1 MSYLINPYIIRP
13 PLVTNNLMIYL
24 DAKSSTSYPGS
35 GTIWYDISGNS
46 NNGTLISSPTYSSAY
61 GGAFAFNGSTQ
72 YVDLVDC
79 GYTDITVILSFM
91 QTSSKA
97 LELFG
102 TTTIVSSSPHSAIH
116 FDASGIGAFSR
127 FISAA
132 GDRPHVRATGTG
144 SPLSYNVPTIFTG
157 TYNSSTNTSSIY
169 KDGNFISS
177 STTTINSSSFQGNFG
192 GNATAYAFN
201 GSAYAILVYNR
212 ALSASEILQNYNSLR
227 VI

>member
-1 MSYLINPYIIRP
+1 
-13 PLVTNNLMIYL
+13 MIYL
-24 DAKSSTSYPGS
+24 NANNSYSYPGS
-35 GTIWYDISGNS
+35 GNTWYDISGNS
-46 NNGTLISSPTYSSAY
+46 NNATLISSPTYSSAY
-61 GGAFAFNGSTQ
+61 GGAFTFNGSSQ
-72 YVDLVDC
+72 YVDIVDC
-79 GYTDITVILSFM
+79 GYTDITIILSFM

-102 TTTIVSSSPHSAIH
+102 TTTIVSSSPHSAMH
-116 FDASGIGAFSR
+116 FDSNGIGAFSK

-144 SPLSYNVPTIFTG
+144 YPLSYNVPVIFAG

-169 KDGNFISS
+169 KDNNFISS

-192 GNATAYAFN
+192 GNATGYAFN

-212 ALSASEILQNYNSLR
+212 TLSASEILQNYNALK